1 MELTHEQENLLKELR
16 GDRTWIS
23 LLESI
28 DKSREVKQWK
38 PGDDEETKRAKWIFE
53 SGIQRGISDMVV
65 ILRLN
70 KGANDA

>member
-1 MELTHEQENLLKELR
+1 MELAHEQENLLKELR
-16 GDRTWIS
+16 GNRAWIS

-28 DKSREVKQWK
+28 EESHEIRQWK
-38 PGDDEETKRAKWIFE
+38 SGDDEEAKRAKWIFE
-53 SGIQRGISDMVV
+53 SGIQRGISDMLV